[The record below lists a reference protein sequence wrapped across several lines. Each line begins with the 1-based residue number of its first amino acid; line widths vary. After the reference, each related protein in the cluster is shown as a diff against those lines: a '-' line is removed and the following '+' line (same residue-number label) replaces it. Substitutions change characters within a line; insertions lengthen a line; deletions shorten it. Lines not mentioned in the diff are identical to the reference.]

1 MSFLFLLEQNR
12 QLLSSFKIFYCGHTC
27 NYSARSAS
35 KNTLDITH
43 SQTYTYGT
51 KSVMHSCIKYWNNF
65 KRSFPKLFQRIK
77 SVLTNLLLNQY

>member
-1 MSFLFLLEQNR
+1 MGTPVTTQQG
-12 QLLSSFKIFYCGHTC
+12 QLVI
-27 NYSARSAS
+27 
-35 KNTLDITH
+35 NTLDITH

-65 KRSFPKLFQRIK
+65 KRSFPKLFQSQLTYPKIK

>member
-1 MSFLFLLEQNR
+1 MGTPATTQQG
-12 QLLSSFKIFYCGHTC
+12 QLVI
-27 NYSARSAS
+27 
-35 KNTLDITH
+35 NTLDITH